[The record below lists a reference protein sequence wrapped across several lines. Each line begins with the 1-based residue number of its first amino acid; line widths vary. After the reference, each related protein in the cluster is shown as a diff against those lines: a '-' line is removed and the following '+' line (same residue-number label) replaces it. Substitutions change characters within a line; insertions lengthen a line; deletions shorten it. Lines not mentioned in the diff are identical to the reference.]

1 MVTVSVIVILLDIK
15 YVDDDKFKSILA
27 DSPDSKSVLSSEIHA
42 SLRSSCMTNDSLFFD
57 SRTVKI
63 DNEQIEDSSLWLY

>member
-1 MVTVSVIVILLDIK
+1 MIVIQLDIE
-15 YVDDDKFKSILA
+15 YVDDDKFKPILKDCSDSI
-27 DSPDSKSVLSSEIHA
+27 SVLSSEIHA
-42 SLRSSCMTNDSLFFD
+42 SLRSSCMANDSLFFD